1 VSDQTFEARLQ
12 RMFADHPHFPDAPL
26 FAVEIEDRLSRGWAF
41 RRLLIG
47 AAGGAGGLIA
57 VVQIAGAGLW
67 TRIGAAGRLYH
78 QAVGAVNS
86 TAAGLPAPMGE
97 VGQLSLPFGGEALWL
112 IAGLAVLAGALLV
125 SRSIQEL

>member
-1 VSDQTFEARLQ
+1 
-12 RMFADHPHFPDAPL
+12 MFADHAHYPDAPL
-26 FAVEIEDRLSRGWAF
+26 FAAEVEGRLSRGWAL

-47 AAGGAGGLIA
+47 AAGAAGGLIA
-57 VVQIAGAGLW
+57 VIQIAGAGVW
-67 TRIGAAGRLYH
+67 SRIAEAGRLYH

-86 TAAGLPAPMGE
+86 TTVAVPTPIGG

-112 IAGLAVLAGALLV
+112 VAGLAVLAGALLV